1 MTGNYVFLTE
11 LFGQQ
16 FISREEAMNK
26 AAKSESKNVVIKDKT
41 ILKAA
46 ISH

>member
-26 AAKSESKNVVIKDKT
+26 AAKLEANNVVIKDKST
-41 ILKAA
+41 LKVA

>member
-16 FISREEAMNK
+16 FIAREEAMNK
-26 AAKSESKNVVIKDKT
+26 TAQLEAKNVVIKDKT
-41 ILKAA
+41 ILKVA

>member
-16 FISREEAMNK
+16 FIAREEAMNK
-26 AAKSESKNVVIKDKT
+26 AAKLEANTIVIKDKS

>member
-16 FISREEAMNK
+16 FIAREEAMNK
-26 AAKSESKNVVIKDKT
+26 AAKLEANNVVVKDKT

-46 ISH
+46 IAH

>member
-16 FISREEAMNK
+16 FIIREEAMNK
-26 AAKSESKNVVIKDKT
+26 AAESEVKNVVTKDKS
-41 ILKAA
+41 ILKTVM
-46 ISH
+46 SH

>member
-11 LFGQQ
+11 LFSQQ
-16 FISREEAMNK
+16 FITREEAMNK
-26 AAKSESKNVVIKDKT
+26 TAKSEANTIVIKDKS
-41 ILKAA
+41 ILKIA